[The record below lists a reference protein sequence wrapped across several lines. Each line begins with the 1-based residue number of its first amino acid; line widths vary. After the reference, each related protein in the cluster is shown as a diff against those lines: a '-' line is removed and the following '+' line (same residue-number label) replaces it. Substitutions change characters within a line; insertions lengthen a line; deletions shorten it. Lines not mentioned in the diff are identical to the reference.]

1 MFILDLNYHDGV
13 LDQLD
18 TLIPEHYAYLD
29 RHLADGTFL
38 LAGRKNPRTGGFIL
52 AQGDDRAAIDA
63 IITEDPFHREGLA
76 VYTVT
81 KFQPTRSVIS
91 EVTV

>member
-1 MFILDLNYHDGV
+1 MFILDLTYHDGV

-18 TLIPEHYAYLD
+18 ALIPEHYEYLD
-29 RHLADGTFL
+29 RHLATGTFL
-38 LAGRKNPRTGGFIL
+38 MAGRKNPRTGGLIL
-52 AQGDDRAAIDA
+52 ANGDDRAVIDA

-76 VYTVT
+76 VYSVT